1 MMFNNPVSLTPAC
14 PEPRAC
20 KRDYRGPALARAR
33 VALFAVATILFC
45 LGCSS
50 VGSYEQTA
58 PPGADFA
65 GTWRLNVAAS
75 DDLRKA
81 LEKFRPRRSYAQ
93 QSQQVT
99 GRRRRGQQSAQSPG
113 DVFPEEQDGPQQP
126 TLLTL
131 IPNSDV
137 LRNEVLAIK
146 QRPDAFIVDY
156 GTSTHSFT
164 PGEKSVVSVPEGVGD
179 QSAGWHGKDFV
190 VDVRSQL
197 GMQMTE
203 TFSLSN
209 KNGRQLIVK
218 IRLSGSSVP
227 RVALTRVYDPTTTEA
242 PRSLPTID

>member
-1 MMFNNPVSLTPAC
+1 MMFNNPVSATPTC
-14 PEPRAC
+14 PEPPAPE
-20 KRDYRGPALARAR
+20 RDCRGLTLARAR
-33 VALFAVATILFC
+33 LVLFAAATVLC
-45 LGCSS
+45 GLGCSS
-50 VGSYEQTA
+50 VGSYGSTA

-75 DDLRKA
+75 DDPRKA
-81 LEKFRPRRSYAQ
+81 LAKFRPRRGA
-93 QSQQVT
+93 SQQT
-99 GRRRRGQQSAQSPG
+99 QQMAGRRRRGQQSGQNSN
-113 DVFPEEQDGPQQP
+113 DVFPDDDQGPSAP

-146 QRPDAFIVDY
+146 QRPDAFIVDL

-203 TFSLSN
+203 TFSLST
-209 KNGRQLIVK
+209 KSGRQLIIK
-218 IRLSGSSVP
+218 IHLNGSGVP
-227 RVALTRVYDPTTTEA
+227 RVALTRVYDATSAEA
-242 PRSLPTID
+242 PRSLPTIE

>member
-1 MMFNNPVSLTPAC
+1 MGQVEGARFTLT
-14 PEPRAC
+14 
-20 KRDYRGPALARAR
+20 GAR
-33 VALFAVATILFC
+33 VVLFAAATVLFG

-50 VGSYEQTA
+50 VGSYEPTA
-58 PPGADFA
+58 PPGVDFA

-75 DDLRKA
+75 DDPRKA
-81 LEKFRPRRSYAQ
+81 LEKFRPRRAPAQ
-93 QSQQVT
+93 QTQQAA
-99 GRRRRGQQSAQSPG
+99 GRRRRGQSSGQNPG
-113 DVFPEEQDGPQQP
+113 EAFPGEDEGGPPAP

-190 VDVRSQL
+190 IDVRSQL

-218 IRLSGSSVP
+218 INLSGSSVP
-227 RVALTRVYDPTTTEA
+227 RVALTRVYDPTSSEA
-242 PRSLPTID
+242 PRSLPSIE

>member
-1 MMFNNPVSLTPAC
+1 MMFNNPASPMPPC
-14 PEPRAC
+14 SEPRA
-20 KRDYRGPALARAR
+20 RESHSLTLAGAR
-33 VALFAVATILFC
+33 LLLFAVSTVLFG

-50 VGSYEQTA
+50 VGSYGPTA
-58 PPGADFA
+58 PQGVDFA

-75 DDLRKA
+75 DDTRKA
-81 LEKFRPRRSYAQ
+81 LAKFRPRRRSAQ
-93 QSQQVT
+93 QSQQQVT
-99 GRRRRGQQSAQSPG
+99 GRRRRGQQSGQNPG
-113 DVFPEEQDGPQQP
+113 DVLPEEDEGGPPTP

-137 LRNEVLAIK
+137 LRNEVLAIR

-179 QSAGWHGKDFV
+179 QSAGWKGKDFV

-209 KNGRQLIVK
+209 KTGRQLIVK
-218 IRLSGSSVP
+218 IQLSGSSVP
-227 RVALTRVYDPTTTEA
+227 RVALTRVYDPTSAEA
-242 PRSLPTID
+242 PRSLPTIE

>member
-1 MMFNNPVSLTPAC
+1 MATV
-14 PEPRAC
+14 
-20 KRDYRGPALARAR
+20 
-33 VALFAVATILFC
+33 LFG

-50 VGSYEQTA
+50 VGSFAATA
-58 PPGADFA
+58 PPGVDFA

-75 DDLRKA
+75 DDPRKA
-81 LEKFRPRRSYAQ
+81 FAKFRPRRAPAQ

-99 GRRRRGQQSAQSPG
+99 GRRRRGQQSGQNPG
-113 DVFPEEQDGPQQP
+113 EVFPEDDEGPPTP

-146 QRPDAFIVDY
+146 QRPDAFVVDY

-190 VDVRSQL
+190 IDVHSQL

-209 KNGRQLIVK
+209 KSGRQLIVK
-218 IRLSGSSVP
+218 IKLSGSSVP
-227 RVALTRVYDPTTTEA
+227 RVALTRVYDPTSTEA
-242 PRSLPTID
+242 PRSLPTIE

>member
-1 MMFNNPVSLTPAC
+1 MMFHNSSWSTAPRRDARRLVVTGGWRI
-14 PEPRAC
+14 RAC
-20 KRDYRGPALARAR
+20 WL
-33 VALFAVATILFC
+33 LFAAGTMFGG

-50 VGSYEQTA
+50 VGTFAASA
-58 PPGADFA
+58 PAGVDFA
-65 GTWRLNVAAS
+65 GTWKLDVAAS
-75 DDLRKA
+75 DDPRKA

-93 QSQQVT
+93 AGPVT
-99 GRRRRGQQSAQSPG
+99 GRRRRGQSSAQATG
-113 DVFPEEQDGPQQP
+113 VPEEEEAGPPPPP
-126 TLLTL
+126 TLLRL

-137 LRNEVLAIK
+137 LRNEVLSIK

-156 GTSTHSFT
+156 GTSARSYT

-190 VDVRSQL
+190 IDVRSQL

-218 IRLSGSSVP
+218 VHLSGDRVP
-227 RVALTRVYDPTTTEA
+227 RVDLTRVYNPTTSEA
-242 PRSLPTID
+242 PRSLPSIE

>member
-1 MMFNNPVSLTPAC
+1 MFFTVA
-14 PEPRAC
+14 
-20 KRDYRGPALARAR
+20 
-33 VALFAVATILFC
+33 ALFG

-50 VGSYEQTA
+50 VGSYATTA
-58 PPGADFA
+58 PPGVDFA

-75 DDLRKA
+75 DDPRKA
-81 LEKFRPRRSYAQ
+81 LARFRPRRGPTQ

-99 GRRRRGQQSAQSPG
+99 GRRRRGQPSGENPG
-113 DVFPEEQDGPQQP
+113 EAFPEEDSGPP
-126 TLLTL
+126 PPSLLTL

-137 LRNEVLAIK
+137 LRNEVLAIR

-179 QSAGWHGKDFV
+179 QSAGWKGKDFV

-203 TFSLSN
+203 TFSISN

-218 IRLSGSSVP
+218 INLNGSSVP
-227 RVALTRVYDPTTTEA
+227 RVALTRVYDPTGAEA
-242 PRSLPTID
+242 PRSLPTIE

>member
-1 MMFNNPVSLTPAC
+1 MMFNDPVSPTPAC

-20 KRDYRGPALARAR
+20 ESDYGRVALTRARA
-33 VALFAVATILFC
+33 VLFAVATVFLG

-50 VGSYEQTA
+50 VGSFQPTA
-58 PPGADFA
+58 PPGVDFA

-75 DDLRKA
+75 DDPRKA
-81 LEKFRPRRSYAQ
+81 LAKFRPRRGSPQ
-93 QSQQVT
+93 QSQPVT
-99 GRRRRGQQSAQSPG
+99 GRRRRGQSAQNPG
-113 DVFPEEQDGPQQP
+113 DEFPEEDEGPSAP

-131 IPNSDV
+131 VPNSDV

-190 VDVRSQL
+190 VDVHSQL

-209 KNGRQLIVK
+209 KSGRQLIVK
-218 IRLSGSSVP
+218 IQLSGSSVP
-227 RVALTRVYDPTTTEA
+227 RVALTRVYDPTSAEA
-242 PRSLPTID
+242 PRSLPTIE